1 VISSRVNPPYWRLSG
16 FYFFYFAS
24 LGVIMPYW
32 GLYLQSI
39 GFSALEIG
47 ELLAI
52 LMATK
57 MVAPYL
63 WAWLADYSLR
73 RVKIIQFGS
82 LGAAASFL
90 GVFWGEGYIWVALVM
105 LLFSFFW
112 NATLP
117 QFETV
122 TLNHLGD
129 QSHQYSYI
137 RLWGSIG
144 FVLVVSAVGPFLEQF
159 GVSYVPV
166 IIFVILAIIWLLSL
180 LTPEANSKLSS
191 SDSVSLLTVLAQP
204 HVIVL
209 FSICFLMQASH
220 GPYYA
225 FYSIF
230 LEESGYSRSLIGQ
243 LWALGVVAEIIV
255 FLFMRQLL
263 QKFDAKHLLMV
274 CFVFAGIRWLLIGY
288 CIEYLSIIIV
298 AQLLHAASF
307 GMYHAVVIH
316 LVHTWFAGGLQ
327 GRGQALYSSVSFGA
341 GGVAGAL
348 FSGYL
353 WSDKGA
359 SFVFTVSTIFC
370 MVGLILT
377 VKSLKYR

>member
-1 VISSRVNPPYWRLSG
+1 
-16 FYFFYFAS
+16 
-24 LGVIMPYW
+24 
-32 GLYLQSI
+32 
-39 GFSALEIG
+39 
-47 ELLAI
+47 
-52 LMATK
+52 
-57 MVAPYL
+57 
-63 WAWLADYSLR
+63 
-73 RVKIIQFGS
+73 
-82 LGAAASFL
+82 
-90 GVFWGEGYIWVALVM
+90 M

-117 QFETV
+117 QFEAV
-122 TLNHLGD
+122 TLSHLGD
-129 QSHQYSYI
+129 QSHQYSNI

-144 FVLVVSAVGPFLEQF
+144 FVFVVSVTGPFLERF
-159 GVSYVPV
+159 GVSHVPT
-166 IIFVILAIIWLLSL
+166 IIFVILVIIWLLSL
-180 LTPEANSKLSS
+180 LAPEANNKPSP

-204 HVIVL
+204 PVIVL
-209 FSICFLMQASH
+209 FVICFLMQASH

-230 LEESGYSRSLIGQ
+230 IEESGYSRRVIGQ

-255 FLFMRQLL
+255 FLFMCRWL
-263 QKFDAKHLLMV
+263 QQFDAKHLLIV
-274 CFVFAGIRWLLIGY
+274 CFVLAGIRWLLIGY
-288 CIEYLSIIIV
+288 YVEYLSIIIV

-316 LVHTWFAGGLQ
+316 LVHTWFSGGLQ

-359 SFVFTVSTIFC
+359 SFVFTVSAIFC
-370 MVGLILT
+370 MIGLTLT
-377 VKSLKYR
+377 VKSLNFR